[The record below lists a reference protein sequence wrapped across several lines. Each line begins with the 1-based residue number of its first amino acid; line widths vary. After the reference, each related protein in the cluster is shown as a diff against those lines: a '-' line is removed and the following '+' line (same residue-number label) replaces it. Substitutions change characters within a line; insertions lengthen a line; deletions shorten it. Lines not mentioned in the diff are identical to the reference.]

1 MSNAAAGTKRQRGLA
16 IHRSILI
23 GSTST
28 PLTALEKMS
37 APPDHTHRWTVAV
50 RSAASWPL
58 PSVVPF
64 AGGGGGDAGT
74 SATASASTTHHGR
87 SRSVRASVDLS
98 TAASGD
104 GNAASAPHAQAQA
117 QGQVGTPT
125 GTATPLATPSQT
137 PGPSTLANT
146 VSTRAREAAESQN
159 HDYHRMVGG
168 KDDISHFVK
177 KVTFKLHETY
187 AGASR
192 TVDKPPFQVTETGWG
207 EFDIQIRIVFV
218 PEANEKPLTTYH
230 RLKLHP
236 WHPIEKP
243 VTVTEADHTVDGDS
257 DRGEGDAGHA
267 GNAADAGDA
276 GNAGNAGNAGD
287 AAEDEK
293 EAQEATQQPGDTST
307 SSATAATHAHTENPA
322 APPLLPPVVHSW
334 QYDEIVFPEP
344 TEIFYDILIKRPQS
358 SLFPT
363 SAQAFSD
370 PTAYRSYQSLLSN
383 IPPDL
388 SAGVGTGLASDVSRH
403 FVPLDGAPTSVA
415 DGALV
420 LGEAA
425 SGDPTSDQANAS
437 SSESHTRKVLP
448 LPPHPLH
455 APSGALFDA
464 LSTEA
469 INNEAQRLD
478 LARICAVRELEEYR
492 KRLIDGE
499 RKLRDVRR
507 RLAS

>member
-1 MSNAAAGTKRQRGLA
+1 QGLA

-58 PSVVPF
+58 PS
-64 AGGGGGDAGT
+64 G
-74 SATASASTTHHGR
+74 
-87 SRSVRASVDLS
+87 
-98 TAASGD
+98 
-104 GNAASAPHAQAQA
+104 
-117 QGQVGTPT
+117 QGQAGTPT
-125 GTATPLATPSQT
+125 GTSTPLATPSQT

-257 DRGEGDAGHA
+257 DRGEGDAG
-267 GNAADAGDA
+267 DA
-276 GNAGNAGNAGD
+276 GNAGDAGDAGD

-307 SSATAATHAHTENPA
+307 SSATAAPHAHTENPA
-322 APPLLPPVVHSW
+322 ARPLLPPVVHSW

-388 SAGVGTGLASDVSRH
+388 SAGV
-403 FVPLDGAPTSVA
+403 
-415 DGALV
+415 
-420 LGEAA
+420 
-425 SGDPTSDQANAS
+425 
-437 SSESHTRKVLP
+437 LP